1 MMQYIRERATSKFAK
16 FLFLGIGISFLGFG
30 GSSMMGSLGDPAVA
44 KVNGEKISTSVLTQA
59 YMNHLREQGGV
70 TPEGA
75 AALMVKKNVLN
86 GLIQEQVM
94 QQATEKMGIMAS
106 NEAVRDA
113 IHKMPFLQEN
123 GQFSK
128 QRYQYY
134 LQQQGLTAEQWENL
148 LRRDMTTQLLIRAIS
163 DSVIVPQESIEAFA
177 KIDREKRDLSVI
189 SVPLARFVKDAI
201 VTDEM
206 LAAYYESHKHEFS
219 TEPRVKIA
227 YVTLPEVTN
236 DEITVTTE
244 EVAAKKAEILEKQKV
259 AESRNSDQLI
269 IQFSTEEEKQKAL
282 AALTTIS
289 DALKAGNL
297 SFEEAKAEIEQNP
310 EGLYYQTGNLRIN
323 GTQGIETALFGLTM
337 DAPYSAPVVTNNAV
351 HVVRLLAIDGND
363 ALSDE
368 ALTAKATAAVKQ
380 SKEAAIKANHEQHFQ
395 EVAEKNSESLALLA
409 QEFNTTPVETDW
421 LSLTEKTGALKDQA
435 TFDMISQEMQ
445 LVGGKNSEAYQADNG
460 EIRIVRVQ
468 AYEAARPLT
477 FDEAKPQ
484 IETALVRSEAEK
496 KARGLIDAINIEL
509 AEGKTLAD
517 VASKH
522 DVTVKNYTD
531 LSAVNINEAANNDPE
546 IAAVLEQ
553 GFSVARTYPA
563 AFVAL
568 SINDHVD
575 GVIVNNIEPGKLS
588 DYTEEELTLIGQY
601 LRSDMANAETLL
613 FMQGL
618 YDQSQIEVYQV
629 PFLTE

>member
-59 YMNHLREQGGV
+59 YMNYLREQGGV
-70 TPEGA
+70 TPEGT
-75 AALMVKKNVLN
+75 AALMVKRNVLN

-128 QRYQYY
+128 QLYQYY

-148 LRRDMTTQLLIRAIS
+148 LRRDMTTQLLIQAIS
-163 DSVIVPQESIEAFA
+163 NSVIVPEESVEAFA

-189 SVPLARFVKDAI
+189 SVPLDRFVKDAI

-206 LAAYYESHKHEFS
+206 LAAYYESHKQAFL

-227 YVTLPEVTN
+227 YVSLPELATAEVS
-236 DEITVTTE
+236 VTTE
-244 EVAAKKAEILEKQKV
+244 EVAAKKAEILEKQK
-259 AESRNSDQLI
+259 ATESRNSDQLI
-269 IQFSTEEEKQKAL
+269 IQFSTEDEKQKAL
-282 AALTTIS
+282 SALTSIS

-297 SFEEAKAEIEQNP
+297 SFEDAKADIEKNP
-310 EGLYYQTGNLRIN
+310 EGLYYQTGNLRSN
-323 GTQGIETALFGLTM
+323 GTQGIEKALFALTM
-337 DAPYSAPVVTNNAV
+337 DAPYSAPIVTDNAV
-351 HVVRLLAIDGND
+351 HVVRLLAIDGDD
-363 ALSDE
+363 ALSDA
-368 ALTAKATAAVKQ
+368 ALTAKATAEVKQ
-380 SKEAAIKANHEQHFQ
+380 AKEAAMKAEYEQRFQ
-395 EVAEKNSESLALLA
+395 EVAEKNAESLDLLA
-409 QEFNTTPVETDW
+409 QEFNTTPVQTDW
-421 LSLTEKTGALKDQA
+421 LSLTEKTGALQDQA
-435 TFDMISQEMQ
+435 TFEMISQEMQ
-445 LVGGKNSEAYQADNG
+445 LLGGKNSEAYQADNG
-460 EIRIVRVQ
+460 EIRIVRVE

-477 FDEAKPQ
+477 FDEAQPQ
-484 IETALVRSEAEK
+484 IKAALVRSEAEK
-496 KARGLIDAINIEL
+496 KARALIDAINIEL
-509 AEGKTLAD
+509 AEGKALAD
-517 VASKH
+517 VAAKH
-522 DVTVKNYTD
+522 DLTVKNYTD
-531 LSAVNINEAANNDPE
+531 LSAVDINDAANNDPE
-546 IAAVLEQ
+546 MAAVLEQ
-553 GFSVARTYPA
+553 GFSVAKTQPA

-575 GVIVNNIEPGKLS
+575 GVIVNGIEPGKLS
-588 DYTEEELTLIGQY
+588 DYTQEELTLIRQY

-618 YDQSQIEVYQV
+618 YDQSKIEVYQV